1 MKVELIEK
9 FNMSVGTVLL
19 VKANAILNVGE
30 KIQAGDR
37 EYTIKGFM
45 HPTGAYDDQIIS
57 VIVQ

>member
-19 VKANAILNVGE
+19 IKSNVILNVGE
-30 KIQAGDR
+30 KIQVDGK

-45 HPTGAYDDQIIS
+45 HPAGFYDDEKIS
-57 VIVQ
+57 VIV